1 MKFKNIG
8 IIVLILGLLFA
19 IAYFVRTNSTS
30 AIQYDTTTAFTSS
43 IQKTSVVTGT
53 VIPEDEVEI
62 KPQLNGIISEIM
74 VEEGDMV
81 NNGDLIA
88 IIKVVPDERSVYGAQ
103 SQVNSAELNVKNAER
118 QMQRAEELFSKQI
131 ISQQEFEDAEL
142 RFNTAKENLQA
153 AQNDLEII
161 RKGSVSGSS
170 SANTNIRATITG
182 TILEIPI
189 KLGDQVIAANSFNSG
204 STVAIIADL
213 NKMIFE
219 GQVDEAEVGK
229 LEVGQDLSVSMA
241 AIPDKEF
248 QAKLKFVAP
257 KGTEAGGA
265 VQFKIEAD
273 LTLDESSFIRAGYS
287 GNGTLVVDNRQD
299 IMVIAEA
306 LLQFD
311 RRTSVPYVE
320 VETSSQNFERRDI
333 TIGLSDGIKVEILDG
348 LEITD
353 KIKIWNKTEPIKIEP
368 EESAFDQFR
377 MMTKKKK

>member
-19 IAYFVRTNSTS
+19 VAYFVRTNSAS
-30 AIQYDTTTAFTSS
+30 AIEYDTTTAFTSS
-43 IQKTSVVTGT
+43 IEKTSVVTGT

-103 SQVNSAELNVKNAER
+103 SQVNAAELNVKNAER

-170 SANTNIRATITG
+170 TANTNIRATITG

-229 LEVGQDLSVSMA
+229 LLVGQDLNVSMA

-287 GNGTLVVDNRQD
+287 ANGTLVVDNRQN

-311 RRTSVPYVE
+311 RRTSEPYVE

-333 TIGLSDGIKVEILDG
+333 TVGLSDGIKVEILSG
-348 LEITD
+348 LEMTD

-368 EESAFDQFR
+368 EESAFDQFDD
-377 MMTKKKK
+377 

>member
-30 AIQYDTTTAFTSS
+30 AVQYDTTTAFTSS

-74 VEEGDMV
+74 VEEGDLV

-103 SQVNSAELNVKNAER
+103 SQVKSAELNVNNAKR

-131 ISQQEFEDAEL
+131 ISQQEYEDAEL

-170 SANTNIRATITG
+170 TANTNIRATITG

-229 LEVGQDLSVSMA
+229 LEVGQGLSVSMA

-273 LTLDESSFIRAGYS
+273 LILDENTFIRAGYS
-287 GNGTLVVDNRQD
+287 ANGTLVVDNKQD

-311 RRTSVPYVE
+311 RRTSLPYVE

-348 LEITD
+348 LDMTD

-377 MMTKKKK
+377 DDD

>member
-1 MKFKNIG
+1 MKLKNIG

-19 IAYFVRTNSTS
+19 IAYFVRTNSKS

-170 SANTNIRATITG
+170 TANTNIRATITG

-241 AIPDKEF
+241 AIPDKDF

-287 GNGTLVVDNRQD
+287 ANGTLVVDNRQD

-320 VETSSQNFERRDI
+320 VETSSQIFERRDI

-348 LEITD
+348 LEMTD

-368 EESAFDQFR
+368 EESAFYSFR
-377 MMTKKKK
+377 ED

>member
-103 SQVNSAELNVKNAER
+103 SQVNAAELNVRNAER

-170 SANTNIRATITG
+170 TANTNIRATITG

-368 EESAFDQFR
+368 EESAFDQFDD
-377 MMTKKKK
+377 